1 MALNFDVTRS
11 FNYGQASKA
20 YGKGKETVSKQSDAN
35 TVLNRPETGKAD
47 KTGKK
52 DYGEGTLSVKAQ
64 ELLKKLRDKYTDYD
78 IFVGDSEE
86 ALNDLSKGSNKDVSV
101 MFSADEI
108 EKMAED
114 EEYMN
119 TRLSDMEK
127 AVGEAVKFM
136 EDYNNSDES
145 KESGQMIK
153 SVAITVN
160 SDGTTSVFA
169 ELAKVNDAQR
179 ERIEKAQ
186 AEKADKAKE
195 EAKKAEKEKSA
206 GKPEKSEKADK
217 EEPVKVTKVTADSL
231 EELKKII
238 GEFDWSIF
246 EKADES
252 VKGQHIDFTV

>member
-1 MALNFDVTRS
+1 MNFDVTKS

-20 YGKGKETVSKQSDAN
+20 YSNPALHKQGAN
-35 TVLNRPETGKAD
+35 GPDKAGKAD
-47 KTGKK
+47 KAEKAGKK
-52 DYGEGTLSVKAQ
+52 DYGEGSLSVKAQ
-64 ELLKKLRDKYTDYD
+64 ELLKKLRDKYSDYD

-86 ALNDLSKGSNKDVSV
+86 ALNDLSKGSKKDVSV

-119 TRLSDMEK
+119 TRLSEMEK

-145 KESGQMIK
+145 KESGRMIK
-153 SVAITVN
+153 SVAVTVN

-169 ELAKVNDAQR
+169 ELTKVNEAQR

-186 AEKADKAKE
+186 AEKADKAKA
-195 EAKKAEKEKSA
+195 EAKKAEHEKA
-206 GKPEKSEKADK
+206 AKRPEKPEKPET
-217 EEPVKVTKVTADSL
+217 VKTAVVSADSL
-231 EELKKII
+231 EELKKVI

-246 EKADES
+246 DKADES
-252 VKGQHIDFTV
+252 VKGQHIDFSV